1 MRYQGDRYDAALNMG
16 RSVTVSGNGGFVAA
30 DRVAGTFNYA
40 INERSGLGFSASWQ
54 DNKGDNSNTMQQLGA
69 WASRELSPFL
79 YVRLS
84 YQHKL
89 RRQSGQPDASADVLG
104 LTLIYSLSGF

>member
-1 MRYQGDRYDAALNMG
+1 
-16 RSVTVSGNGGFVAA
+16 
-30 DRVAGTFNYA
+30 
-40 INERSGLGFSASWQ
+40 
-54 DNKGDNSNTMQQLGA
+54 MQQLGA